1 MQIPKSSTPR
11 QKEGGRALVSV
22 RATVQDETMENKKRI
37 RKMVS
42 GDKTLSEYLRRKKP
56 DGEEESGHN
65 LGNSASGWK
74 RQD

>member
-1 MQIPKSSTPR
+1 M
-11 QKEGGRALVSV
+11 SV

-37 RKMVS
+37 RKMVL

-65 LGNSASGWK
+65 LGNFASGWK